1 MLGGRQGRKKTGSL
15 RNRDGGCSLVL
26 EITSRY
32 SEILFRDHP
41 KNSANAAESLK
52 EGTGLGHGFTFT
64 WKCEGKVSVSEEE
77 K

>member
-1 MLGGRQGRKKTGSL
+1 MWGGGGRKKTGSL

-26 EITSRY
+26 EINFRY
-32 SEILFRDHP
+32 NEILFKDHP
-41 KNSANAAESLK
+41 KNSADAAESLK
-52 EGTGLGHGFTFT
+52 EGTGLGQGFTFT